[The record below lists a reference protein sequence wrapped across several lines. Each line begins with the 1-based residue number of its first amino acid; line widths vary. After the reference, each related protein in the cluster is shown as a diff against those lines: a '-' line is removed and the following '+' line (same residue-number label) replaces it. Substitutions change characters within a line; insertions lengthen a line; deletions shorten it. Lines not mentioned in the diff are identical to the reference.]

1 MQELIERIENASE
14 PSRAMD
20 ALIEIEVRRWQAEAS
35 GLDEKHWATWHP
47 VGNKGEVIC
56 GQGLTRYHPPTYTF
70 SVDDAAL
77 LVPDNNAWTLGQN
90 VHHLHWQASV
100 NTLDGDGS
108 PFSLGCSSATK
119 TASLALCAAAL
130 RARLALRQGHRQTG
144 E

>member
-70 SVDDAAL
+70 SVDDATL
-77 LVPDNNAWTLGQN
+77 LVPDNKTWTLGQN
-90 VHHLHWQASV
+90 VHHLYWQASV
-100 NTLDGDGS
+100 NGLEDGS
-108 PFSLGCSSATK
+108 PVSWGSSSATK
-119 TASLALCAAAL
+119 TAALALCAAAL
-130 RARLALRQGHRQTG
+130 RARSQLRQGK
-144 E
+144 